1 MRAFRQTLTALVLGV
16 TFSGAVMA
24 ADPMTDSVATQ
35 TDSIIASASES
46 TRQSLQLDIDY
57 DVMLAS
63 HNIDTDE
70 AKAELVAD
78 VSSTSTPA
86 VSVVDDNND
95 A

>member
-16 TFSGAVMA
+16 TFSGVAMA
-24 ADPMTDSVATQ
+24 ADPVTDSVVTQ
-35 TDSIIASASES
+35 ADAMIASATEA

-57 DVMLAS
+57 DVMVAS
-63 HNIDTDE
+63 HRVDTDE

-78 VSSTSTPA
+78 ASSTPV
-86 VSVVDDNND
+86 VSIVDDNND